1 MNPRIKNKILVYENG
16 KGSNAAPQA
25 KEYEIS
31 EHKLFARIEKL
42 DISTDKSLLTLEFS
56 TITKEQRKLVKSI

>member
-25 KEYEIS
+25 MEYEIS
-31 EHKLFARIEKL
+31 KHKLFARIEKL
-42 DISTDKSLLTLEFS
+42 DISTDKSLLTLKFS